1 MKFTIGADPEVFLV
15 NKRDQL
21 RSAIFL
27 PGSKEMPFPAGDGI
41 FIHPDNVAAEFNI
54 PPCKSAQEFIDNIQK
69 GLSRVQEF
77 ASEQNLFL
85 KITASASFP
94 RSQLRDPRA
103 KEFGCEPDYNAWDAL
118 NYQNPRPC
126 ASDKSLRSCGG
137 HIHVGSSLAPLDIV
151 RSMDLFLGCP
161 SIELDKDNTRRN
173 LYGKAG
179 AHRVKPYGVEYRV
192 LSNFWVASPES
203 INWAYTQTEK
213 ALQFVDTYE
222 RDYLYNDK
230 AIANT
235 IQQCINN
242 GDLKA
247 LNTLRKE
254 FNL

>member
-15 NKRDQL
+15 NKQEQF
-21 RSAIFL
+21 RSALFL
-27 PGSKEMPFPAGDGI
+27 PGSKQMPFPVGDGI

-54 PPCKSAQEFIDNIQK
+54 PPSASADEFIANIQK

-77 ASEQNLFL
+77 ASERKLFL
-85 KITASASFP
+85 KIAASASFP
-94 RSQLRDPRA
+94 HSQLRDPRA
-103 KEFGCEPDYNAWDAL
+103 KEFGCEPDFNAWDSQ

-126 ASDKSLRSCGG
+126 AADKTLRSCGG
-137 HIHVGSSLAPLDIV
+137 HIHVGCMLPPLDIV

-192 LSNFWVASPES
+192 LSNFWVSSPES
-203 INWAYTQTEK
+203 IRWAYTQTEK
-213 ALQFVDTYE
+213 ALKFAHTHE

-230 AIANT
+230 AIANM
-235 IQQCINN
+235 IQQCVNN
-242 GDLKA
+242 GDLNA
-247 LNTLRKE
+247 LKTLRKE
-254 FNL
+254 FDL